1 MAQGISIKDMS
12 IGWETQRVIPTLS
25 LELAAGETLC
35 LVGPGGSGK
44 STTLRVLEQL
54 VCASAGSTPSEAPE
68 GLWWRGECTSTFTRC
83 TRLRQHGEFRRTPTG
98 ELLVDAGLVKREDWM
113 PEGESERALIRAVY
127 DLPIGEAPELLRR
140 YISFVLVAYSDE
152 PLLLFDEPRF
162 GLSGPWARA
171 VWAKLEGLAAGDQT
185 MVIVTHYL
193 PLARAVADQ
202 VMLIIDGRVIEAGGA
217 EEFFERAKHPRT
229 RQYLTW
235 GG

>member
-12 IGWETQRVIPTLS
+12 IGWETHRVIPTLS
-25 LELAAGETLC
+25 LELAVGETLC

-54 VCASAGSTPSEAPE
+54 VCSSAGVTPSEGPK
-68 GLWWRGECTSTFTRC
+68 GLWWRGECTSSFTRC
-83 TRLRQHGEFRRTPTG
+83 TRLRQHGEFRRTSSG
-98 ELLVDAGLVKREDWM
+98 ELLEDAGLVSCEDWM
-113 PEGESERALIRAVY
+113 PEGDNERALIRAVY

-140 YISFVLVAYSDE
+140 YISFALVAYSDE
-152 PLLLFDEPRF
+152 SLLLFDEPSF
-162 GLSGPWARA
+162 GLRGPWARA
-171 VWAKLEGLAAGDQT
+171 VRAKLELLAEGDQT

-202 VMLIIDGRVIEAGGA
+202 VILVIDGRVIEAGSA